1 MSKNQ
6 IDIFGKCDNG
16 LPEDIMDLYKGKSVI
31 NKDKQKK
38 YYEKRR
44 NSRRK
49 KGKFGFKVYY

>member
-44 NSRRK
+44 LK
-49 KGKFGFKVYY
+49 KD